1 MITYNNSEYR
11 NLTEQVL
18 KNKEDIAR
26 HYEIDRVIA
35 DFGIRVLGQLP
46 SELDIPAGEY
56 EFGDAYLIDHEY
68 YVYTRPNPALGHIDP
83 YWLNIGS
90 LSIVGPQGPQGATG
104 PQGEQGPPGIQGP
117 QGAQG
122 LRGPEGPVG
131 PRGFTG
137 PEGPQGPSGKSITI
151 NAIIPNTEQ
160 LPTPASLNDLTK
172 AYLVGTQTPYNLYIQ
187 IGETPSTAIWT
198 NAGPF
203 NTATIVNANG
213 QFQAIW
219 NADTKLDKT
228 GGELTGRLVTKT
240 GVTFTSNA
248 GSGVKTD
255 EYGNFYPADNI
266 SGSWN
271 VFQGADATTTNLL
284 AVDFKTGKVKAN
296 SSEILT
302 YANAE
307 RIGANVKGAKQVNN
321 LFAERPTSANLPVV
335 GDGSLKKFLA
345 TSAMT
350 EGHPVAYGTSS
361 TGTGQ
366 GHIIHCEW
374 DNTYGYSGQLFLGNG
389 PEDSMQYRTMNNNEW
404 YPWRRII
411 DDTNINQYAL
421 PLTGGTVTGEVTF
434 QNRIT
439 PARIGIS
446 TLTDSIF
453 TAANRLSGVST
464 VTYALPGDTYTY
476 YHELP
481 DPSCKYG
488 IVTIHKRETT
498 SIYITIISST
508 GIYQTFFDGDAP
520 TGWTK
525 ALNTDDLSQL
535 ITKAE
540 NAAQVSNYSSYPQ
553 GTLITAVASQPYNIG
568 TTTANL
574 YKMSSDEVAYTT
586 SISGASRLPG
596 TWRCCGITKLPDA
609 SSSDRIYLFQR
620 IS

>member
-46 SELDIPAGEY
+46 SELDIPAGTY
-56 EFGDAYLIDHEY
+56 EFGDAYLINGEY
-68 YVYTRPNPALGHIDP
+68 FVYTRPNPALGRIDP

-90 LSIVGPQGPQGATG
+90 LSIVGPQGPIGATG
-104 PQGEQGPPGIQGP
+104 PQGIQGPPGIQGP
-117 QGAQG
+117 QGPQG

-137 PEGPQGPSGKSITI
+137 PEGPQGPAGKYITI

-172 AYLVGTQTPYNLYIQ
+172 AYLVGTETPYNLYIQ

-203 NTATIVNANG
+203 NTATVVNANG

-228 GGELTGRLVTKT
+228 GGELTGRLVTKA

-271 VFQGADATTTNLL
+271 VFQGADSSTASLL
-284 AVDFKTGKVKAN
+284 AVDFKTGAIK
-296 SSEILT
+296 SIGSQILT

-307 RIGANVKGAKQVNN
+307 RIGANVKGARQLNN
-321 LFAERPTSANLPVV
+321 LFTERPASANLPII

-350 EGHPVAYGTSS
+350 EGHPIAYGTPS
-361 TGTGQ
+361 TGAGQ

-374 DNTYGYSGQLFLGNG
+374 DNQYGYSGQLFIGNG
-389 PEDSMQYRTMNNNEW
+389 PEDSMQYRTMNNGEW
-404 YPWRRII
+404 FPWRRII
-411 DDTNINQYAL
+411 DDTNYNEYAL

-434 QNRIT
+434 QNRIN
-439 PARIGIS
+439 PALIGIQ
-446 TLTDSIF
+446 TLSDSVFIVANNIAAPA
-453 TAANRLSGVST
+453 TATYVFSGDSYAYAN
-464 VTYALPGDTYTY
+464 
-476 YHELP
+476 ELP

-488 IVTIHKRETT
+488 IATIYKRGTT
-498 SIYITIISST
+498 DIYIILVSST
-508 GIYQTFFDGDAP
+508 GIYQTFFDGTTP

-525 ALNTDDLSQL
+525 VLNTDDLSQL
-535 ITKAE
+535 ITKVE
-540 NAAQVSNYSSYPQ
+540 NAAQITNYDSYPN
-553 GTLITAVASQPYNIG
+553 GTLITAISSTIYNIG
-568 TTTANL
+568 TNTSNL
-574 YKMSSDEVAYTT
+574 YKSPSDEVAYTT
-586 SISGASRLPG
+586 SISGATKLPG
-596 TWRCCGITKLPDA
+596 TWKCCGLTKTPDS